1 MFFLLEGHV
10 NNNVIKVLVDI
21 VIYWNRFSFQKCMLF
36 SASKSDWYLKKKKKK
51 SDWYKVSYFPITSWE
66 IDGETVETGK

>member
-1 MFFLLEGHV
+1 MFMFFLLEGHV

-36 SASKSDWYLKKKKKK
+36 SASKSDWYLKKKKK
-51 SDWYKVSYFPITSWE
+51 E
-66 IDGETVETGK
+66 